1 MKKGILLIA
10 FIALVSFVNAQNIF
24 DTVSFETPSNKIKIN
39 NTVGNLWQI
48 GKPQKTI
55 FNSAYSGNK
64 AIVTDTINDYPA
76 NDTSSFIYV
85 MRAPFTASCYTCFEF
100 KHKYD
105 MDTLGDK
112 GIIEAS
118 YDGGN
123 SWITMKDTSGSGNFS
138 GPYHF
143 QWSYDVNLS
152 HGTYYT
158 HNLIS
163 HGNSDGWIKS
173 EFCWQWMIMVK

>member
-64 AIVTDTINDYPA
+64 AIP
-76 NDTSSFIYV
+76 
-85 MRAPFTASCYTCFEF
+85 
-100 KHKYD
+100 
-105 MDTLGDK
+105 
-112 GIIEAS
+112 
-118 YDGGN
+118 
-123 SWITMKDTSGSGNFS
+123 SGS
-138 GPYHF
+138 
-143 QWSYDVNLS
+143 
-152 HGTYYT
+152 
-158 HNLIS
+158 
-163 HGNSDGWIKS
+163 
-173 EFCWQWMIMVK
+173 MV